1 MGDKLI
7 CQVDSRERK
16 FSHVTDAFDRLGV
29 KWFVSKCVVGDYV
42 SMSNSR
48 FSIDRKQ
55 NCEELVNNITTQHER
70 FRNELI
76 RANDLGITLIFLV
89 EHSRSIRTLSD
100 VRHWVNPRLKLS
112 PLALSGMELYK
123 RLNTIE
129 SKYHTQFLFCEKQD
143 TGSEII
149 RLLSQN
155 IPEYGIERR

>member
-1 MGDKLI
+1 MI
-7 CQVDSRERK
+7 IQCDSRERK
-16 FSHVTDAFDRLGV
+16 LDHVTSHFDSVGV
-29 KWFVSKCVVGDYV
+29 KWFVSKLVVADYMNLDYPRLV
-42 SMSNSR
+42 
-48 FSIDRKQ
+48 IDRKQ
-55 NCEELVNNITTQHER
+55 NLDELTNNLTTQHER

-76 RANDLGITLIFLV
+76 RGLDLGLTIIFLC

-100 VRHWVNPRLKLS
+100 VRHWVNPRLKIS

-129 SKYHTQFLFCEKQD
+129 SKYHTQFLFCEKRN
-143 TGSEII
+143 TGAEII